1 MSKPGVL
8 FSSGKIRV
16 RVRWDA
22 WDAEYHCRI
31 LRPHYLHGEEKIG
44 EEHVHAAADAAVL
57 EAGAAE
63 RRPDLLGGVWVVK
76 GTAPDGKPLLAVPFY
91 ALANRAKSSQE
102 VWAVQAGLRPDA
114 SWWEGRLYRP
124 APRERLKP

>member
-44 EEHVHAAADAAVL
+44 EEHVHAAADATI
-57 EAGAAE
+57 GS
-63 RRPDLLGGVWVVK
+63 
-76 GTAPDGKPLLAVPFY
+76 TFSTLLAASTALERAVASGYVKRGEISWTRSQVPGVAF
-91 ALANRAKSSQE
+91 E
-102 VWAVQAGLRPDA
+102 VPTVLPVRK
-114 SWWEGRLYRP
+114 P
-124 APRERLKP
+124 ARRRS